1 MDGISFIGGGRMAEA
16 MIRGLLKAGLVAA
29 DRVSVADPDVA
40 RRELLHKE
48 YGVQVFE
55 DAAAVWG
62 NDLVVLA
69 VKPQVVQKVLAQ
81 CRPAAGAN
89 HLLVSIAAGIAI
101 ATLEAALAGSNTR
114 VIRVM
119 PNTPALVQQGAAAL
133 SPGTLASAAD
143 LQTARQLFDAVGV
156 SVILAEPLLD
166 AVTGLSGSGPA
177 YVLSFVEA
185 LIDAGIKAGLDQV
198 TSRTLVL
205 QTVLGTATMAMQ
217 TGEHPAQLRA
227 MVTSPG
233 GTTIA
238 GLQVMERAGFGGIV
252 MEAVEAA
259 VRRSRELGQPRG

>member
-1 MDGISFIGGGRMAEA
+1 MNGISFIGGGRMAEA
-16 MIRGLLKAGLVAA
+16 MISGLLAAKLVAA
-29 DRVSVADPDVA
+29 DRVWVADPDAA

-48 YGVQVFE
+48 YGVKVFE
-55 DAAAVWG
+55 DAVAVWG

-69 VKPQVVQKVLAQ
+69 VKPQVVEKVLGQ
-81 CRPAAGAN
+81 CRAVAGAN
-89 HLLVSIAAGIAI
+89 HLLVSIAAGISI
-101 ATLEAALAGSNTR
+101 ATLEGALAGSNAR

-119 PNTPALVQQGAAAL
+119 PNTPALVQQGATAL
-133 SPGTLASAAD
+133 SAGTLASADD
-143 LQTARQLFDAVGV
+143 LKTAQKLFDAVGV
-156 SVILAEPLLD
+156 SVILPEHLLD

-177 YVLSFVEA
+177 YVLSFIEA
-185 LIDAGIKAGLDQV
+185 MIDSGIKGGLDQ
-198 TSRTLVL
+198 TTARTLVL

-238 GLQVMERAGFGGIV
+238 GLQIMERAGFNGIV

-259 VRRSRELGQPRG
+259 VRRSQELGKPRA